1 MIKIKRDLKLKK
13 SHIPY
18 IVIGSLLVLFIP
30 IGIGINNAL
39 NPTSQDPHNP
49 HNPIDP
55 NWEIDAQGV
64 ATYIVDGDTYDMNS
78 VGRVRLAD
86 IDCPDQGEAGCQAAK
101 DYLSSLINGKLVYID
116 IDDIYGTDVYD
127 RTVAVAYVRHNSTH
141 LLNVNK
147 DLLVQGFATIWN
159 FDNEF
164 DPYSWSLYVY
174 YKE

>member
-1 MIKIKRDLKLKK
+1 MIKFKRDIKLKK

-18 IVIGSLLVLFIP
+18 IIIGSLLALSIP
-30 IGIGINNAL
+30 IGIGIKNTL
-39 NPTSQDPHNP
+39 NPTPQDPHNTY
-49 HNPIDP
+49 NPVDP
-55 NWEIDAQGV
+55 NWEIDAQGIV
-64 ATYIVDGDTYDMNS
+64 TYIVDGDTYDMNS

-86 IDCPDQGEAGCQAAK
+86 IDCPDQGEAGCQAAR
-101 DYLSSLINGKLVYID
+101 DYLGSLINGNLVYID
-116 IDDIYGTDVYD
+116 IDDIYGTDVYN
-127 RTVAVAYVRHNSTH
+127 RTVAVAYVRYNSTH

-164 DPYSWSLYVY
+164 DPYNWSWYVY